1 MSMDNQDFQRVFN
14 DLSSTLT
21 QQGLGWIVSE
31 VIDVINEGQ
40 ISTVKVETFKETLS
54 DSGVEREIQRASI
67 AEFLSVVEY
76 TPQEQLLLLLE
87 AIEQTLVQ
95 TAAMEQEI
103 AEFFENETARNS
115 NAPRKAPTSDV
126 VVLAS
131 ELSTEDLTDD
141 NYSVVRPS
149 NARVHQEQAQRLQSL
164 INALRR
170 EVNDV

>member
-1 MSMDNQDFQRVFN
+1 MDDQDFQRIFD
-14 DLSSTLT
+14 DLSLTLT
-21 QQGLGWIVSE
+21 EQGLGWIVSE

-54 DSGVEREIQRASI
+54 DSGIEREIQRASK

-76 TPQEQLLLLLE
+76 TQREQLLLLLD

-103 AEFFENETARNS
+103 AEFFENEANRDTNIS
-115 NAPRKAPTSDV
+115 RKAPTSDV

-131 ELSTEDLTDD
+131 ETSTEDLMD
-141 NYSVVRPS
+141 NNSSVIRPS
-149 NARVHQEQAQRLQSL
+149 NARIRQQQAQQLQSL
-164 INALRR
+164 IDVLRR
-170 EVNDV
+170 EVTDA

>member
-1 MSMDNQDFQRVFN
+1 MDDQDFQRIFD
-14 DLSSTLT
+14 DLSLTLT
-21 QQGLGWIVSE
+21 EQGLGWIVSE

-54 DSGVEREIQRASI
+54 DSGIEREIQRASK

-76 TPQEQLLLLLE
+76 TQQEQLLLLID

-103 AEFFENETARNS
+103 AEFFENEANRDTNIS
-115 NAPRKAPTSDV
+115 RKAPTSDV

-131 ELSTEDLTDD
+131 ETSTEDLMD
-141 NYSVVRPS
+141 NNSSVIRPS
-149 NARVHQEQAQRLQSL
+149 NARIRQQQAQELQSL
-164 INALRR
+164 IDALRR
-170 EVNDV
+170 EVTDA